1 LEKSIMK
8 AKLFAFPLILI
19 VLNSLVYAE
28 NNYTAPRTQWDQPD
42 LQGVWNFASNVP
54 MSRPRQFGEREYM
67 TQEEADAIAA
77 NVEASFE
84 QLNEYDV
91 GGYNTFW
98 VENAGRGDN
107 LRTSLITYP
116 SNGQLPKRVEGINI
130 QNPPFGGL
138 GPDFR
143 GERPVRT
150 PVGGIGKNGPED
162 RGISERCIVGFNSG
176 PPFVPSLYNNNVQI
190 VQNKDTVVVV
200 TEMIHDARIIP
211 LTKSNHVEEEI
222 RLWTGD
228 SRGYWDGD
236 TLVVETKNFNDLTQS
251 FSVFGSATGKF
262 LTERFT
268 RANEYTVDYE
278 FTIEDPDT
286 FTDRITARVPMS
298 KVDGLMYEYACHEGN
313 YGMVNILRG
322 ERMAEMRED
331 TPEP

>member
-1 LEKSIMK
+1 MK
-8 AKLFAFPLILI
+8 TKLFAFPLILI

-77 NVEASFE
+77 NMEASFE

-211 LTKSNHVEEEI
+211 LTKPNHVEEEI

-268 RANEYTVDYE
+268 RVNEYTVDYE

-322 ERMAEMRED
+322 ERMAEMRENS
-331 TPEP
+331 PEP

>member
-1 LEKSIMK
+1 MK
-8 AKLFAFPLILI
+8 TKLFAFPLILI

-77 NVEASFE
+77 NMEASFE

-251 FSVFGSATGKF
+251 FGFGSATGKF

-268 RANEYTVDYE
+268 RVNEYTVDYE

-331 TPEP
+331 SPEP

>member
-1 LEKSIMK
+1 MK
-8 AKLFAFPLILI
+8 TKLFAFPLILI
-19 VLNSLVYAE
+19 VLNSSVYAE
-28 NNYTAPRTQWDQPD
+28 NNYTAPRTQWDQPN

-211 LTKSNHVEEEI
+211 LTKASHVEEEI

-268 RANEYTVDYE
+268 RVNEYTVDYE

-331 TPEP
+331 SPEP

>member
-1 LEKSIMK
+1 MK
-8 AKLFAFPLILI
+8 TKLFAFPLILI

-28 NNYTAPRTQWDQPD
+28 NNYTAPRTHWDQPD

-77 NVEASFE
+77 NMEASFE

-268 RANEYTVDYE
+268 RVNEYTVDYE

-331 TPEP
+331 SPEP

>member
-1 LEKSIMK
+1 MK
-8 AKLFAFPLILI
+8 IKLFAFPLILI

-77 NVEASFE
+77 NMEASFE

-268 RANEYTVDYE
+268 RVNEYTVDYE

-331 TPEP
+331 SPEP

>member
-1 LEKSIMK
+1 MK
-8 AKLFAFPLILI
+8 TKLFAFPLILI

>member
-1 LEKSIMK
+1 MK
-8 AKLFAFPLILI
+8 TKLFAFPLILI

-28 NNYTAPRTQWDQPD
+28 NNYTAPRTHWDQPD

-77 NVEASFE
+77 NMEASFE

-211 LTKSNHVEEEI
+211 LTKSNHVEEEN

-268 RANEYTVDYE
+268 RVNEYTVDYE

-331 TPEP
+331 SPEP

>member
-1 LEKSIMK
+1 MK
-8 AKLFAFPLILI
+8 TKLFAFPLILI
-19 VLNSLVYAE
+19 VLNSSVYAE
-28 NNYTAPRTQWDQPD
+28 NNYTAPRTQWDQPN

-211 LTKSNHVEEEI
+211 LTKASHVEEEI

-236 TLVVETKNFNDLTQS
+236 TLVVKTKNFNDLTQS

-268 RANEYTVDYE
+268 RVDEYTVDYE

>member
-1 LEKSIMK
+1 MK
-8 AKLFAFPLILI
+8 TKLFAFPLILI
-19 VLNSLVYAE
+19 VLNSSVYAE
-28 NNYTAPRTQWDQPD
+28 NNYTAPRTQWDQPN

-211 LTKSNHVEEEI
+211 LTKASHVEEEI

-268 RANEYTVDYE
+268 RVDEYTVDYE

-331 TPEP
+331 SPEP

>member
-1 LEKSIMK
+1 MK
-8 AKLFAFPLILI
+8 TKLFAFPLILI

-28 NNYTAPRTQWDQPD
+28 NNYTAPRTHWDQPD

-77 NVEASFE
+77 NMEASFE

-211 LTKSNHVEEEI
+211 LTKSNHVEEET

-268 RANEYTVDYE
+268 RVNEYTVDYE

-331 TPEP
+331 SPEP

>member
-1 LEKSIMK
+1 
-8 AKLFAFPLILI
+8 
-19 VLNSLVYAE
+19 
-28 NNYTAPRTQWDQPD
+28 
-42 LQGVWNFASNVP
+42 
-54 MSRPRQFGEREYM
+54 M
-67 TQEEADAIAA
+67 TQEESDAIAA
-77 NVEASFE
+77 NMEASFE

-143 GERPVRT
+143 GKRPVRT

-268 RANEYTVDYE
+268 RVNEYTVDYE

-331 TPEP
+331 SPEP